1 MKKRFI
7 IKAVTWAVLLLM
19 IAGCK
24 ASSNVSESTDS
35 KSGPKASSTEQ
46 KIVGKWNAGVGQE
59 AGKTTFFDGWIELKD
74 DLTGSSSFV
83 NSKSFTWSYKEM
95 MEGQYYFD
103 INANGNHSGLL
114 YDESRDLLS
123 LVIPPDTFIM
133 FDRK

>member
-1 MKKRFI
+1 MKKKLI
-7 IKAVTWAVLLLM
+7 LKTIVWIVLLLM
-19 IAGCK
+19 IAGC
-24 ASSNVSESTDS
+24 S
-35 KSGPKASSTEQ
+35 ASSTGKESAASHATPKANSTEL

-74 DLTGSSSFV
+74 DLTGSSSFA
-83 NSKSFTWSYKEM
+83 NPKSFTWSYKEI

-114 YDESRDLLS
+114 YDESSGFLS
-123 LVIPPDTFIM
+123 LVIPPDTYIL